1 MMPNISD
8 AMKATEDKLGR
19 LAATVDSGA
28 PVKVMIAG
36 LGSVGCYLLDYLIN
50 LNDPLVEIHV
60 AGRTPEKMEKAVNIA
75 RTAACIRG
83 SLASPVALHVVD
95 LGQPAQIDELLGAV
109 EPDFV
114 INSSR
119 AYSGVKYGGIS
130 WHAIRAYGI
139 WAPLSVK
146 YVKNIARACTGLT
159 RPPVLVNTSYSDAVN
174 RWVGTAGLPAPDFGS
189 GNLNHLVPRIK
200 FAVARELGVEAL
212 DRIEVTLA
220 TSHFHDVLISKE
232 GVTEGCEP
240 LLHVAVDG
248 RTATVDASRIY
259 RLCAIPM
266 PTDHTRNMMNASSNF
281 EIVSKLLRAA
291 REKSKVGFHS
301 PGVAGLLG
309 GYPVAVDGSRLRIN
323 EDHFDV
329 AAMSRVNRASIALDG
344 IESVEDGV
352 LSYTDALLDKTSKV
366 FGCELPKRI
375 ALHDSEVV
383 AELLID
389 KVIQAKIA

>member
-1 MMPNISD
+1 MMPNVPD
-8 AMKATEDKLGR
+8 ALKATEDKLGR
-19 LAATVDSGA
+19 LEATVDSGA

-36 LGSVGCYLLDYLIN
+36 LGSVGCYLLDYLMN
-50 LNDPLVEIHV
+50 MNDPRVAIHV
-60 AGRTPEKMEKAVNIA
+60 AGRTPEKMEKAINIA

-83 SLASPVALHVVD
+83 SLASPLALHVVD
-95 LGQPAQIDELLGAV
+95 LGQPAQIEELLGRV

-119 AYSGVKYGGIS
+119 AYSGTKYGGIS
-130 WHAIRAYGI
+130 WHSIRAYGI

-146 YVKNIARACTGLT
+146 YVKNIARACAGLA
-159 RPPVLVNTSYSDAVN
+159 RPPILVNTSYSDATN

-200 FAVARELGVEAL
+200 FAVARELGVEL
-212 DRIEVTLA
+212 DRIDVTLA

-232 GVTEGCEP
+232 GGTEGCEP

-291 REKSKVGFHS
+291 REKSKLRFHS

-309 GYPVAVDGSRLRIN
+309 GYPVSVEGPRLRIDD
-323 EDHFDV
+323 DHFDL
-329 AAMSRVNRASIALDG
+329 AAMTRVNRASIAMDG
-344 IESVEDGV
+344 VESVEDGV
-352 LSYTDALLDKTSKV
+352 LTYTDALLDKTGEV

-375 ALHDSEVV
+375 ALADSEEV
-383 AELLID
+383 AELLIEQ
-389 KVIQAKIA
+389 VIRARIA

>member
-1 MMPNISD
+1 MMLDVPDSL
-8 AMKATEDKLGR
+8 KAIEDKLGR

-36 LGSVGCYLLDYLIN
+36 LGSVGSYLLDYLIN
-50 LNDPLVEIHV
+50 LNDARITIHV

-75 RTAACIRG
+75 RTAASIRG
-83 SLASPVALHVVD
+83 TLASRLTLHVVD
-95 LGQPAQIDELLGAV
+95 LGQPAQIGELIGRV

-114 INSSR
+114 VNSSR
-119 AYSGVKYGGIS
+119 AYSGTKYGGIS

-146 YVKNIARACTGLT
+146 YVKNIACACAGLA
-159 RPPVLVNTSYSDAVN
+159 RPPILINTSYSDATN

-200 FAVARELGVEAL
+200 FAVASELGVEPL
-212 DRIEVTLA
+212 DRIDVTLA

-232 GVTEGCEP
+232 GATDGCEP

-259 RLCAIPM
+259 RMCAIPM

-281 EIVSKLLRAA
+281 EIVWKLLRAA
-291 REKSKVGFHS
+291 REKRKLAFHS

-309 GYPVAVDGSRLRIN
+309 GYPVSVDGANLRID
-323 EDHFDV
+323 EDHFDLTD
-329 AAMSRVNRASIALDG
+329 MTRVNRASIAMDG
-344 IESVEDGV
+344 VESVEDGV
-352 LSYTDALLDKTSKV
+352 LTYTDDLLDKTSNV

-375 ALHDSEVV
+375 ELADSDAV

-389 KVIQAKIA
+389 KVIRPGIA

>member
-1 MMPNISD
+1 MLNVPD
-8 AMKATEDKLGR
+8 ALKAIEDKLRR
-19 LAATVDSGA
+19 LGATVDSGV
-28 PVKVMIAG
+28 PVNVMIVG

-50 LNDPLVEIHV
+50 LNDARIAIHV

-83 SLASPVALHVVD
+83 SLASRLALHVVD
-95 LGQPAQIDELLGAV
+95 LGQPAQIDELLGRV

-114 INSSR
+114 VNSSR
-119 AYSGVKYGGIS
+119 AYSGTKYGGIS

-146 YVKNIARACTGLT
+146 YVKNIARACAGLA
-159 RPPVLVNTSYSDAVN
+159 RPPILINTSYSDATN

-200 FAVARELGVEAL
+200 FAVARELGVEPL
-212 DRIEVTLA
+212 DRIDVTLA

-232 GVTEGCEP
+232 GGTDGCEP

-259 RLCAIPM
+259 RMCAIPM

-281 EIVSKLLRAA
+281 EIVWKLLRAA
-291 REKSKVGFHS
+291 REKRKIAFHS

-309 GYPVAVDGSRLRIN
+309 GYPVSVDGACLRID
-323 EDHFDV
+323 EDHFDLG
-329 AAMSRVNRASIALDG
+329 AMTRVNRASIAMDG
-344 IESVEDGV
+344 VESVEDGV
-352 LSYTDALLDKTSKV
+352 LAYTDALLDKTRKA

-375 ALHDSEVV
+375 ALADSEAV
-383 AELLID
+383 AELLIE
-389 KVIQAKIA
+389 KVIRARIG